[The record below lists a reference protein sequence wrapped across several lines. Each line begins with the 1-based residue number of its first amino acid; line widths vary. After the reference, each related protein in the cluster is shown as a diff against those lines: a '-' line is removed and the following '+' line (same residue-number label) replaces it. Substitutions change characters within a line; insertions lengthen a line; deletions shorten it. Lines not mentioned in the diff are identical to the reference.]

1 MVDEQLAG
9 VVLVKKAVMEQW
21 RKQQEQ
27 LRQEMEEE
35 KTKVDTSLRHEKY
48 KYEQQ
53 IAQME
58 KTKSD

>member
-1 MVDEQLAG
+1 
-9 VVLVKKAVMEQW
+9 MEQW
-21 RKQQEQ
+21 RKKQEQ
-27 LRQEMEEE
+27 LRADMEEE
-35 KTKVDTSLRHEKY
+35 KSKVDSELRHEKY